1 MNAALARRQA
11 ALAGVALVGAL
22 GAIALSRLDDDSE
35 AAPPP
40 TAGVEWETASVAVF
54 EPPAGPTNCG
64 VTVTPRTV
72 GIAHPVLPCGAKLLV
87 QLQGRQAQAEVVL
100 TGPVGAGRSFEL
112 SPGLAQRLGVAG
124 EAKIRWRFA
133 ESPAQLR

>member
-40 TAGVEWETASVAVF
+40 PTAGVEWRTARVAVF
-54 EPPAGPTNCG
+54 EPAAEPTACG
-64 VTVTPRTV
+64 VIVTGQIV
-72 GIAHPVLPCGAKLLV
+72 GITHPVLPCGAKLVLE
-87 QLQGRQAQAEVVL
+87 LQGRQAQADVVEQ
-100 TGPVGAGRSFEL
+100 GPVAEGQAFAL
-112 SPGLAQRLGVAG
+112 SPALARQLGVAG
-124 EAKIRWRFA
+124 EAMVRWRFA
-133 ESPAQLR
+133 E